1 METGDRIWLRDDK
14 LLKNENSW
22 RRARVGAILLT
33 IVWVI
38 CFWIADRTDSDLES
52 ELKRSLILWI
62 CFWIVV
68 IDWLN
73 LRISHIESIKYYR
86 NRLSSPGLG
95 GNEFSLDVLVPA
107 GKASGGIRQSAPRTA
122 DYGCNAFSRHER
134 ERWRKSSSGSMANSA
149 SI

>member
-86 NRLSSPGLG
+86 NRLS
-95 GNEFSLDVLVPA
+95 
-107 GKASGGIRQSAPRTA
+107 
-122 DYGCNAFSRHER
+122 
-134 ERWRKSSSGSMANSA
+134 
-149 SI
+149 